1 MTRAEAFRIGKVI
14 ADRMYEIEKP
24 SILAKQHI
32 ERMKQK
38 SDSAA
43 KHRVTDK
50 MYSRRVYH
58 GSI

>member
-1 MTRAEAFRIGKVI
+1 MTRAEALRIGKVV

-38 SDSAA
+38 SDSA
-43 KHRVTDK
+43 DQ
-50 MYSRRVYH
+50 
-58 GSI
+58 SIESQTKCI